1 MSNYFNDDI
10 LNEGIYSMA
19 NPSKNTV
26 KDLGKVADHFLKVK
40 ESDPR
45 YIENKRTRENKEWV
59 DKQDKIK
66 KAKETAKANSD
77 KMKEDQLRIELHKK
91 NMTPEDLVNFRGPN
105 NREPYVNDTTANKIP
120 NKNNSPDPNIPSAIM
135 HPQNLKHK
143 VITALNK
150 VYADPK
156 GAASELYKNNK
167 GAVIGATAGAAAA
180 GVAAVGVGA
189 IIANILK
196 KRKWKL
202 DGCNKIEDPSKKQQ
216 CKDYIVKKNISDI
229 NSQCKY
235 ANNPEKCKRIAM
247 EKIRDI

>member
-1 MSNYFNDDI
+1 MSKYFNDDI
-10 LNEGIYSMA
+10 LNEGIYTMA

-45 YIENKRTRENKEWV
+45 YITKKQEEAATEKITREFNERKLKNQIATNKQKLDAEKQKLDAEKQQIFDKEWNELQTNK
-59 DKQDKIK
+59 DKW
-66 KAKETAKANSD
+66 
-77 KMKEDQLRIELHKK
+77 
-91 NMTPEDLVNFRGPN
+91 
-105 NREPYVNDTTANKIP
+105 VNDSDTESTRVISKDNKP
-120 NKNNSPDPNIPSAIM
+120 SPNIPSAVLG
-135 HPQNLKHK
+135 PQTLK
-143 VITALNK
+143 NK
-150 VYADPK
+150 VDTVVNNIQAGPSRW
-156 GAASELYKNNK
+156 GQITSNVYKNNK
-167 GAVIGATAGAAAA
+167 GAVAGAAVGAA
-180 GVAAVGVGA
+180 AAVGVGA

-216 CKDYIVKKNISDI
+216 CKEYIVKKNMSDI

-235 ANNPEKCKRIAM
+235 SNNPEKCKRIAM